1 MILKKVMI
9 FHGVFIILINLST
22 KQQKV
27 VKSAKKEI
35 RKEVN
40 KVGKANKAIEDYNKI
55 QKSKNGS

>member
-1 MILKKVMI
+1 
-9 FHGVFIILINLST
+9 VFIILINLST

-27 VKSAKKEI
+27 VKRAKKEI